1 MKLYKTINVL
11 DTSEVTLYDLYYIH
25 ISKGVTKCDDIID
38 DGIYFV
44 ICTYVW
50 EDYITFTPFAKQGE
64 LFPPTKRKPFK
75 ITSENVQC
83 VIEFNA
89 LSSSSG
95 YDDCGRWVLQLRE
108 AIEMHDS

>member
-38 DGIYFV
+38 NGIYFV
-44 ICTYVW
+44 ICTYVGG
-50 EDYITFTPFAKQGE
+50 DFIMFTPITKHGE

-83 VIEFNA
+83 VIEFKA
-89 LSSSSG
+89 LASSSG
-95 YDDCGRWVLQLRE
+95 YDDCGRWVLQLKE
-108 AIEMHDS
+108 AIGMCDT